1 MKCSIA
7 LLTIVF
13 SLLSGTARAETSYS
27 QSDDLTLDQV
37 LQRLDERSQKVKS
50 LHSGI
55 EIKNWIK
62 LLSEFDRPEKGE
74 IWLLKDSGKTYF
86 RRQIEVP
93 HTNVLVVDGQE
104 AVYYQPRIKQ
114 AVLYSLKGGGQKQ
127 HGVGNLFFA
136 LLTDRETL
144 EGNYQVELKGREEIR
159 GENTYVLQL
168 IPRDPDAARDFSKL
182 VFYLSPQH
190 WLPLR
195 QTIHQ
200 SIGDYQQMDFTD
212 LELNPKIDKDRFDLK
227 LPDDVQRKRL

>member
-1 MKCSIA
+1 MKRWTALFSI
-7 LLTIVF
+7 LF
-13 SLLSGTARAETSYS
+13 FLLSVVLAAETAP
-27 QSDDLTLDQV
+27 QEDDLTLDQV
-37 LQRLDERSQKVKS
+37 LQRLDERSHKVKS

-62 LLSEFDRPEKGE
+62 LLTEFDRPEKGE

-86 RRQIEVP
+86 RRQIEEP

-144 EGNYQVELKGREEIR
+144 EGNYQVELTGREEIR
-159 GENTYVLQL
+159 GQNTYVLQL
-168 IPRDPDAARDFSKL
+168 IPRDPQAARDFSKL

-190 WLPLR
+190 WMPLR

-212 LELNPKIDKDRFDLK
+212 LEINPKIDKNRFDLK